1 MNKSVA
7 TALEIGSIEQELAFA
22 ELMLHAFVDPAFA
35 ARYASDPDAV
45 LKESGIDLHGGAAA
59 PAIPATTG
67 LDAVTEEY
75 AAIAAD
81 GTALLTW
88 TYLSVPAG
96 ALEPGSLD
104 SDVLSPAYH

>member
-35 ARYASDPDAV
+35 ARYASDPDTV
-45 LKESGIDLHGGAAA
+45 LKESGIDLHEGAAA

-81 GTALLTW
+81 GTTLLTLCIRALPVADVAPLAP
-88 TYLSVPAG
+88 LSSAG
-96 ALEPGSLD
+96 
-104 SDVLSPAYH
+104 H